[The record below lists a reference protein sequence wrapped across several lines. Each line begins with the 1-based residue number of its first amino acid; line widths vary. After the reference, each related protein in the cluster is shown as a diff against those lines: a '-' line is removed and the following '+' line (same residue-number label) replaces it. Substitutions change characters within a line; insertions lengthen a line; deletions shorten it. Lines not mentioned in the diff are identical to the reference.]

1 MHEGEPARAERA
13 RVLLGRHRARAP
25 RIAAAE
31 NSTMRFGD
39 PRGLVMADASENF
52 SVTLAAREGHIF
64 ARMWARARAT
74 RARAARGFAG
84 ASKGHSDAEPRCLYA
99 ILRVSPDATDAQ
111 IKDGFRRAAKRLHP
125 DALARGDANEADAR
139 TDTFVRAVAA
149 YEILSCERRRALYD
163 AERSSRWLRAPSG
176 GFAASAGASET
187 SEDEHDPW
195 ASLFRHSEV
204 LRDYRGAVHALVPRA
219 ALRRELYTALARVL
233 GGPQLDVEAVLAGAR
248 WPKYFEA
255 EERASVAA
263 AERGDDPAAFRTQGV
278 DLMHVVSGRT
288 LLAAVRERRVEAIEW
303 THTLALRGDANGDED
318 GDANGDERDANGDE
332 IENDPGDERPPS
344 PGTPPPS
351 RPSPDAVLEL
361 VIDGRVAAT
370 ATRLV
375 PGGDVTVRA
384 NVVEGDPDAPP
395 EASLL
400 AADLDNWAGRAR
412 EDDSS
417 GDADSGADAD
427 SGGADSG
434 LGYRARG
441 PNGEAC
447 VVSGLVGSFNRAEIR
462 DADGVLTHVVVAHAT
477 PGVTHLHWFDAT
489 RGTCV
494 GRATR
499 AWMPP
504 GADWLAA
511 PRSVHHAN
519 GGWYFE
525 LPPGPPRATRRVP
538 EHRRIPGPAA
548 SRHVFDEFRDDFTE
562 GLGLGFG
569 FGDRGRGVRFG
580 NRAGASRAK
589 PTAVPPAAA
598 IFTAA
603 FRTLDR
609 ERGEN
614 HGVEGA
620 MRRAWTS
627 VFGARD

>member
-1 MHEGEPARAERA
+1 MG
-13 RVLLGRHRARAP
+13 
-25 RIAAAE
+25 
-31 NSTMRFGD
+31 
-39 PRGLVMADASENF
+39 
-52 SVTLAAREGHIF
+52 
-64 ARMWARARAT
+64 ARARD

-384 NVVEGDPDAPP
+384 RTLSKATPTRRPRRPSSPPTSTTGPDAPAKTTRVGMP
-395 EASLL
+395 TRVPTPTRGCRLGAR
-400 AADLDNWAGRAR
+400 APRAR
-412 EDDSS
+412 AE
-417 GDADSGADAD
+417 
-427 SGGADSG
+427 
-434 LGYRARG
+434 RRG
-441 PNGEAC
+441 
-447 VVSGLVGSFNRAEIR
+447 VRRLGLVGSFNRAEIR

-504 GADWLAA
+504 GADWFAA

-519 GGWYFE
+519 GGGISNF
-525 LPPGPPRATRRVP
+525 LRDPRRDATRP
-538 EHRRIPGPAA
+538 
-548 SRHVFDEFRDDFTE
+548 
-562 GLGLGFG
+562 
-569 FGDRGRGVRFG
+569 
-580 NRAGASRAK
+580 
-589 PTAVPPAAA
+589 
-598 IFTAA
+598 
-603 FRTLDR
+603 
-609 ERGEN
+609 
-614 HGVEGA
+614 
-620 MRRAWTS
+620 
-627 VFGARD
+627 

>member
-1 MHEGEPARAERA
+1 MLVA
-13 RVLLGRHRARAP
+13 
-25 RIAAAE
+25 
-31 NSTMRFGD
+31 GD
-39 PRGLVMADASENF
+39 ASSENF
-52 SVTLAAREGHIF
+52 SFTLAAREGHIF

-84 ASKGHSDAEPRCLYA
+84 ASSGPSDAEPRCLYA

-125 DALARGDANEADAR
+125 DVLARGDANEADAR

-163 AERSSRWLRAPSG
+163 AERSSRWLRGAPG
-176 GFAASAGASET
+176 GFAASAGRSKA

-204 LRDYRGAVHALVPRA
+204 LRDYRGAVDALVPRA
-219 ALRRELYTALARVL
+219 ALRRELYAALARVL
-233 GGPQLDVEAVLAGAR
+233 GGPELDVEAVLAGAR

-303 THTLALRGDANGDED
+303 THTLALRGDGDGDGD
-318 GDANGDERDANGDE
+318 GDAHAND
-332 IENDPGDERPPS
+332 IENVPGDERPPS
-344 PGTPPPS
+344 PGMPPPP
-351 RPSPDAVLEL
+351 RPGDDPSPPPPDAVLEL

-384 NVVEGDPDAPP
+384 GAVD
-395 EASLL
+395 EASLV
-400 AADLDNWAGRAR
+400 AANLNNWAGREH
-412 EDDSS
+412 EDVD
-417 GDADSGADAD
+417 DAHIWGSESGAE
-427 SGGADSG
+427 SGAELGR
-434 LGYRARG
+434 GYRARG
-441 PNGEAC
+441 AGGEAC
-447 VVSGLVGSFNRAEIR
+447 VVSGLVGSFDRAEIR
-462 DADGVLTHVVVAHAT
+462 DADGVLAHVVVAHAT
-477 PGVTHLHWFDAT
+477 PGVTHLHWFDAL
-489 RGTCV
+489 RGECV

-504 GADWLAA
+504 GAHWLAA
-511 PRSVHHAN
+511 PRSVDHAR

-525 LPPGPPRATRRVP
+525 LPPGPPRARDARVG
-538 EHRRIPGPAA
+538 ENRRIPGRAA

-562 GLGLGFG
+562 GLGLGLG
-569 FGDRGRGVRFG
+569 FRD
-580 NRAGASRAK
+580 RAGTGASKAKAK
-589 PTAVPPAAA
+589 PPATPIPPAAA

-620 MRRAWTS
+620 MRRVWTS
-627 VFGARD
+627 VFGARY

>member
-1 MHEGEPARAERA
+1 M
-13 RVLLGRHRARAP
+13 
-25 RIAAAE
+25 
-31 NSTMRFGD
+31 
-39 PRGLVMADASENF
+39 
-52 SVTLAAREGHIF
+52 
-64 ARMWARARAT
+64 
-74 RARAARGFAG
+74 
-84 ASKGHSDAEPRCLYA
+84 
-99 ILRVSPDATDAQ
+99 
-111 IKDGFRRAAKRLHP
+111 
-125 DALARGDANEADAR
+125 
-139 TDTFVRAVAA
+139 
-149 YEILSCERRRALYD
+149 
-163 AERSSRWLRAPSG
+163 
-176 GFAASAGASET
+176 
-187 SEDEHDPW
+187 
-195 ASLFRHSEV
+195 
-204 LRDYRGAVHALVPRA
+204 
-219 ALRRELYTALARVL
+219 
-233 GGPQLDVEAVLAGAR
+233 
-248 WPKYFEA
+248 
-255 EERASVAA
+255 
-263 AERGDDPAAFRTQGV
+263 
-278 DLMHVVSGRT
+278 
-288 LLAAVRERRVEAIEW
+288 
-303 THTLALRGDANGDED
+303 
-318 GDANGDERDANGDE
+318 
-332 IENDPGDERPPS
+332 
-344 PGTPPPS
+344 
-351 RPSPDAVLEL
+351 LEL

-417 GDADSGADAD
+417 ENADSGADAD

-447 VVSGLVGSFNRAEIR
+447 VVSGLVGSFDRAEIR
-462 DADGVLTHVVVAHAT
+462 DADGVLAHVVVAHAT

-504 GADWLAA
+504 GAHWFAA
-511 PRSVHHAN
+511 PRSVHHAR

-525 LPPGPPRATRRVP
+525 LPPGPPARETRASRKTDEFPARGVAARLRRVP
-538 EHRRIPGPAA
+538 GRFHRGFRARVRVRG
-548 SRHVFDEFRDDFTE
+548 SR
-562 GLGLGFG
+562 
-569 FGDRGRGVRFG
+569 DRGSFESGQGV
-580 NRAGASRAK
+580 APAT
-589 PTAVPPAAA
+589 PVPPAAA

>member
-1 MHEGEPARAERA
+1 M
-13 RVLLGRHRARAP
+13 
-25 RIAAAE
+25 
-31 NSTMRFGD
+31 
-39 PRGLVMADASENF
+39 
-52 SVTLAAREGHIF
+52 SVRDT
-64 ARMWARARAT
+64 
-74 RARAARGFAG
+74 
-84 ASKGHSDAEPRCLYA
+84 S
-99 ILRVSPDATDAQ
+99 RVSRRHGCANQ
-111 IKDGFRRAAKRLHP
+111 DGFRRAAKRLHP

-303 THTLALRGDANGDED
+303 THTLALRGDANGDGD

-395 EASLL
+395 RGVPPRRRPRQLGRTRPRRRLEWGCRLGCRRRLGGCRLGARV
-400 AADLDNWAGRAR
+400 RAR
-412 EDDSS
+412 ARAERRGVRRLGSRRQFQPRRDSRRRRRSHARGRRARHPGRDAPALVRCDARDVRRARDARVDASRRGLARRAPIRPSRERRVVFRTSS
-417 GDADSGADAD
+417 G
-427 SGGADSG
+427 
-434 LGYRARG
+434 
-441 PNGEAC
+441 
-447 VVSGLVGSFNRAEIR
+447 
-462 DADGVLTHVVVAHAT
+462 T
-477 PGVTHLHWFDAT
+477 PPRDAT
-489 RGTCV
+489 R
-494 GRATR
+494 
-499 AWMPP
+499 P
-504 GADWLAA
+504 
-511 PRSVHHAN
+511 
-519 GGWYFE
+519 
-525 LPPGPPRATRRVP
+525 
-538 EHRRIPGPAA
+538 
-548 SRHVFDEFRDDFTE
+548 
-562 GLGLGFG
+562 
-569 FGDRGRGVRFG
+569 
-580 NRAGASRAK
+580 
-589 PTAVPPAAA
+589 
-598 IFTAA
+598 
-603 FRTLDR
+603 
-609 ERGEN
+609 
-614 HGVEGA
+614 
-620 MRRAWTS
+620 
-627 VFGARD
+627 